1 MKGLCRNTYLSS
13 SIDEGDMSPFRLL
26 VGKDRKVSGP
36 RL

>member
-1 MKGLCRNTYLSS
+1 MKDRCRNTYLSS
-13 SIDEGDMSPFRLL
+13 STDEGDMSPFHLL